1 MVEMKVAQVRL
12 LKHQK
17 HRPLSTAVTV
27 GGILFASLKY
37 FALGG
42 AIKDVS
48 TPSGDLLPTGSGEA
62 IFEYSTLIVEAWAAQ
77 KKSCLIQFSEL
88 QCRQSVVRK
97 TLRVQTGKPFPAK
110 DREHFDHRRLCSTCG
125 SEF

>member
-1 MVEMKVAQVRL
+1 MAEIKAAQVRL

-62 IFEYSTLIVEAWAAQ
+62 IFVYSPAISAAWTVQ
-77 KKSCLIQFSEL
+77 KSL
-88 QCRQSVVRK
+88 
-97 TLRVQTGKPFPAK
+97 A
-110 DREHFDHRRLCSTCG
+110 
-125 SEF
+125 